1 MQRVPAH
8 RILTLSLLAPLTLLT
23 LGTGAHA
30 QTAAKLTPVKL
41 ATISPLSGS
50 ISNLGAQVRNGA
62 QLAVNEYRAQFRT
75 LGFDLSLVAF
85 DDQADPAT
93 GTAAARKIAAD
104 RQVLAVVG
112 ALNSGVTIPASAA
125 LSASHVAVVNSGSTA
140 NQVTDRGL
148 KNVSRIVPRDDAQG
162 PAGATF
168 LTGTLKAKR
177 VYVLNDKTAYGEGL
191 AGEVEKTL
199 KARGVKVLANE
210 GTEEKSDFSGVIAK
224 IRLQRPDAIYFG
236 GVYNQVG
243 VFLSQLRGAGVTVP
257 VVGGDGLDSPDLA
270 RVAGTGATNVYYTTV
285 SAPLSA
291 LPAARAFAGSYRKA
305 FGSDPQGFA
314 AFAYDAARVALQ
326 GVLTAAK
333 SNGGKVPS
341 RTQVESAVRA
351 GTYSGLLSGS
361 VKFNAVGDRQS
372 AKLYVMKL
380 TGGKLSLSTS
390 VNVQPARR

>member
-1 MQRVPAH
+1 MKKSA
-8 RILTLSLLAPLTLLT
+8 LSLTVLAALA
-23 LGTGAHA
+23 LGTASA
-30 QTAAKLTPVKL
+30 QT
-41 ATISPLSGS
+41 TIKIASLSPLSGGQS
-50 ISNLGAQVRNGA
+50 DLGTQIRNGA
-62 QLAVNEYRAQFRT
+62 QLAVNEYKAQFKK
-75 LGFDLSLVAF
+75 LGFDLVLVPY

-104 RQVLAVVG
+104 RQILAVVG
-112 ALNSGVTIPASAA
+112 TLNSGVAIPASAA
-125 LSASHVAVVNSGSTA
+125 LVSSKVAMVSPANTA
-140 NQVTDRGL
+140 NGVTDRGL
-148 KNVSRIVPRDDAQG
+148 SNMNRIVARDDAQG
-162 PAGATF
+162 PAGANF
-168 LTGTLKAKR
+168 ISGNLKAKK

-191 AGEVEKTL
+191 AKEVEKAL
-199 KARGVKVLANE
+199 KAKGVTVSANE
-210 GTEEKSDFSGVIAK
+210 GTEEKSDFSSIVAK
-224 IRLQRPDAIYFG
+224 IKLVNPDAIYFG
-236 GVYNQVG
+236 GIYNQVG
-243 VFLSQLRGAGVTVP
+243 VFIKQLREAGVQAP

-326 GVLTAAK
+326 GVLNAAK
-333 SNGGKVPS
+333 GNGGRVPS

>member
-1 MQRVPAH
+1 MK
-8 RILTLSLLAPLTLLT
+8 RILTLSLLALSA
-23 LGTGAHA
+23 GASA
-30 QTAAKLTPVKL
+30 QTTTVKL

-50 ISNLGAQVRNGA
+50 ISNLGVQVRNGA
-62 QLAVNEYRAQFRT
+62 QLAVNEYAPRFAK
-75 LGFDLSLVAF
+75 LGFRLSLVAF

-112 ALNSGVTIPASAA
+112 ALNSGVTIPATAA
-125 LSASHVAVVNSGSTA
+125 LSASRVAVVNSGSTA

-162 PAGATF
+162 PAGAAF
-168 LTGTLKAKR
+168 LAGTLKAKR

-191 AGEVEKTL
+191 AAEVEKTL
-199 KARGVKVLANE
+199 RARGVKVLANE

-224 IRLQRPDAIYFG
+224 IRLQKPDAIYFG

-243 VFLSQLRGAGVTVP
+243 VFLAQLRGAGVTAP

-270 RVAGTGATNVYYTTV
+270 RVAGVGGTNVYYTTV

-291 LPAARAFAGSYRKA
+291 LPAAKTFAGSYRKA
-305 FGSDPQGFA
+305 FGTDPQGFA

-326 GVLTAAK
+326 GILNAAK
-333 SNGGKVPS
+333 TNGGKVPS
-341 RTQVESAVRA
+341 RAQVESAVRA
-351 GTYSGLLSGS
+351 GTYAGLLSGS
-361 VKFNAVGDRQS
+361 VTFDARGDRQS

-380 TGGKLSLSTS
+380 TGGKVSLSTS
-390 VNVQPARR
+390 VNVTPRR